1 MNENQDNID
10 FIPKVVN
17 DKLVID
23 DNPWP
28 DFLVEIESEE
38 KSEGK

>member
-1 MNENQDNID
+1 MKENQNNID
-10 FIPKVVN
+10 FTPKVVN
-17 DKLVID
+17 DKAIIN

-28 DFLVEIESEE
+28 DFLIEIESEE